1 MNIFVA
7 EMPFFKPVTRYTNYF
22 DMARFNLNWNINLF
36 LAFALPVLAFA
47 LFLFDQPTYLPTLFG
62 CFVPILILVILKTT
76 GEYKTPSI
84 LFTVFG
90 VVLCT
95 YTLIGF
101 PTVFHLVDTL
111 WMVITVLYAFFTLG
125 KVWGNAVLAVNSS
138 AIIYFILVQ
147 LNYNMSTRIVMAE
160 GELIALS
167 FNTIICGLIISFLI
181 LQFIKTTQL
190 AEENYL
196 KTNSEL
202 TEKNKEVHQKNE
214 EKTVMLKE
222 IHHRVKN
229 NLQVITSLLRLQ
241 SKDARDQNTI
251 EMFKDSTNRV
261 VAMALI
267 HEKMYQNKDLSKINL
282 EDYLKTLLKDLI
294 DSYSVSIPIET
305 TIKSDLELISN
316 RSLVPLA
323 LLFNELAS
331 NSLKHAFV
339 EMKNGSIEISVMKK
353 NGKILIRY
361 SDNGKW
367 RDKQKES
374 SFGLELIESLAE
386 QLDGT
391 IERKVENG
399 TGYELVLPDNL

>member
-1 MNIFVA
+1 ML
-7 EMPFFKPVTRYTNYF
+7 PFKPVTSYSNYF
-22 DMARFNLNWNINLF
+22 EIARFNLNWNINLF
-36 LAFALPVLAFA
+36 LAFALPILAIA
-47 LFLFDQPTYLPTLFG
+47 LYAFDQPTYLPTLFG
-62 CFVPILILVILKTT
+62 SFVPFLILAILKIT
-76 GEYKTPSI
+76 GKYKLPSI
-84 LFTVFG
+84 IFTVFG
-90 VVLCT
+90 VALCT
-95 YTLIGF
+95 YTLIGY
-101 PTVFHLVDTL
+101 PTVFHLVDSL
-111 WMVITVLYAFFTLG
+111 WMVITVLYAFFALG
-125 KVWGNAVLAVNSS
+125 KVWGNIVLSVNAL
-138 AIIYFILVQ
+138 AIIYFILFQ
-147 LNYNMSTRIVMAE
+147 LNLNMQTRIVMAD

-167 FNTIICGLIISFLI
+167 FNTIVCGLIISFLI
-181 LQFIKTTQL
+181 HQFIKTTQL

-196 KTNSEL
+196 KTNSAL
-202 TEKNKEVHQKNE
+202 TEKNKEVIQKNE

-241 SKDARDQNTI
+241 SKDARDQRTI

-267 HEKMYQNKDLSKINL
+267 HEKMYQNKDLAKINL

-339 EMKNGSIEISVMKK
+339 EMQNGNIEISVLKK

-361 SDNGKW
+361 ADNGKW

-386 QLDGT
+386 QLDGS
-391 IERKVENG
+391 IERNVQNG
-399 TGYELVLPDNL
+399 TVYELILPDNL

>member
-1 MNIFVA
+1 MLNLFIL
-7 EMPFFKPVTRYTNYF
+7 KVTLRYT
-22 DMARFNLNWNINLF
+22 ASS
-36 LAFALPVLAFA
+36 V
-47 LFLFDQPTYLPTLFG
+47 
-62 CFVPILILVILKTT
+62 
-76 GEYKTPSI
+76 

-90 VVLCT
+90 VSLCI
-95 YTLIGF
+95 YTLIGY
-101 PTVFHLVDTL
+101 PTVFHLVDSL

-125 KVWGNAVLAVNSS
+125 KMWGNLVLSINIS
-138 AIIYFILVQ
+138 ALVYFIFFQ
-147 LNYNMSTRIVMAE
+147 LNHNMQTREIMEE
-160 GELIALS
+160 GELIAIS
-167 FNTIICGLIISFLI
+167 FNAVVCGLIISFLI
-181 LQFIKTTQL
+181 HQFIRSTRL

-202 TEKNKEVHQKNE
+202 TEKNKEVHLKNE

-241 SKDARDQNTI
+241 SKDAKDQHTI

-267 HEKMYQNKDLSKINL
+267 HEKMYQNKDLAKINL

-305 TIKSDLELISN
+305 AIKSDLEMISN

-331 NSLKHAFV
+331 NSLKLAFV
-339 EMKNGSIEISVMKK
+339 EMKNGSIEITVLKK

-361 SDNGKW
+361 ADNGKW

-386 QLDGT
+386 QLDGS

-399 TGYELVLPDNL
+399 TLYELVLPDNL